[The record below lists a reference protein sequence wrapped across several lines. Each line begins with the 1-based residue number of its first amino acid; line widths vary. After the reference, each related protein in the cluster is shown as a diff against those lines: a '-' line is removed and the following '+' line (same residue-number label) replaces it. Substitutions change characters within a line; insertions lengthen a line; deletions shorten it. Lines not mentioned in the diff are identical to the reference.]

1 MSTESWFLYVT
12 LVLFVSATPGPVMM
26 LAMSNGAI
34 HGIGKTLFGIA
45 GVSLGNLALM
55 LLSAGGV
62 GTLLQTSEKLL
73 PALQWLGAAYL
84 IYLGCRIGFA
94 SGRGQAGVAGG
105 SGSGRREIFSRS
117 FAVAASNPKGLI
129 FFGAL
134 FPQFI
139 VPGALL
145 PVQLTLLAGTFL
157 LIDGIWQL
165 LYATGGNTLRN
176 WLRARSGLINKISG
190 GVLAGS
196 GILLAIDAGI
206 SFYQPGAAI

>member
-1 MSTESWFLYVT
+1 MTAESWFLYIT
-12 LVLFVSATPGPVMM
+12 LVFFVSATPGPVMM
-26 LAMSNGAI
+26 LAMSHGAV

-45 GVSLGNLALM
+45 GVSLGNLVLM

-73 PALQWLGAAYL
+73 PALQWLGATYL
-84 IYLGCRIGFA
+84 IYLGCRIGFNP
-94 SGRGQAGVAGG
+94 GHRQPGIAGG
-105 SGSGRREIFSRS
+105 SGSGRREIFFRS
-117 FAVAASNPKGLI
+117 FVVAASNPKGLI

-139 VPGALL
+139 VPGAFL

-176 WLRARSGLINKISG
+176 WLQARTGLINKISG
-190 GVLAGS
+190 GVLAGT
-196 GILLAIDAGI
+196 GVLLAIDTGI
-206 SFYQPGAAI
+206 SF